1 MTNEIPLLVLGA
13 GGTAADVLEL
23 FGDATGPD
31 RVRYRVLGLLDDNP
45 DLHGESVGEYQI
57 LGPLA
62 DVGRWP
68 EAMVA
73 DTLGSPRSHRR
84 RAGIVARLKIDPDR
98 FATLVHPTAVVANS
112 AVIGTG
118 AIVYPHTMIGPG
130 AQLGNHVIVL
140 SHSVVN
146 HHSRIGDYTILASHV
161 ACGGRVTV
169 GAGCYLGMG
178 CRVIQDAAIGDGAL
192 IGMGGVVIRNVAAG
206 AVVAGNPATDLPARD
221 HSAE

>member
-1 MTNEIPLLVLGA
+1 MTSEILLLVLGA

-23 FGDATGPD
+23 FGDATGPNGA
-31 RVRYRVLGLLDDNP
+31 RYRVLGLLDDNP

-57 LGPLA
+57 LGSLA

-84 RAGIVARLKIDPDR
+84 RAGIIARLEIDPNR
-98 FATLVHPTAVVANS
+98 FATLLHPTAVVANS

-118 AIVYPHTMIGPG
+118 AIVYPHTMIGPQ
-130 AQLGNHVIVL
+130 AQLGSHVIVL

-178 CRVIQDAAIGDGAL
+178 SRVIQDVDIGDGAL
-192 IGMGGVVIRNVAAG
+192 IGMGSVVIRDVAAG

-221 HSAE
+221 HPAE

>member
-13 GGTAADVLEL
+13 GGTAADVLE
-23 FGDATGPD
+23 FFTDATGPGGA
-31 RVRYRVLGLLDDNP
+31 RYRFLGLLDDNP
-45 DLHGESVGEYQI
+45 DLHGQSIGEHQV

-62 DVGRWP
+62 DVDRWP

-73 DTLGSPRSHRR
+73 DTLGSPGSHRR
-84 RAGIVARLKIDPDR
+84 RAAIISRLDIGQDR
-98 FATLVHPTAVVANS
+98 FATLVHATAVVAES

-146 HHSRIGDYTILASHV
+146 HDSRIGDYTILASHV
-161 ACGGRVTV
+161 AVAGRVTV

-178 CRVIQDAAIGDGAL
+178 SQIIQDAGIGDGAL
-192 IGMGGVVIRNVAAG
+192 VGMGSVVIRAVAAG
-206 AVVAGNPATDLPARD
+206 SVVAGNPATELPAQD
-221 HSAE
+221 SSAE